1 MIWLLAVTLVAV
13 GGLSALTPWMSS
25 PSVPLGVS
33 VPRTHA
39 RDDVIL
45 AARKRYVGGVIVA
58 TVVALALLVLPVDDG
73 VLGVLAPLVQLA
85 LVGVAFVIA
94 RRPIVA
100 AKHAEGWYDGVPV
113 RLRASVSLGQ
123 EHRGGGQSAAG
134 QSDSRDTGD
143 DEARYADSGSG
154 FSAWPFVLSAAISL
168 GVLGYGAA
176 IYPQMP
182 QRVVMHG
189 GFDGTPDQWTDKTP
203 LSALGLALV
212 PLGLTLLLGVISW
225 FATRAL
231 EVTAAR
237 PDGDAV
243 QADRRA
249 RLQREGTAQVM
260 GAVCV
265 LLAVLLGAL
274 TIMGWHE
281 VTGAPFVV
289 VMSLLLVGPF
299 VVIVPFVWRAIKASR
314 DDDAARR
321 ASPSSSAQ
329 VAPGR
334 FADSPDDDRFW
345 KGGVIYVNRDDLR
358 TFVPKRVGLG
368 VTVNAASPGGM
379 AFYAVTVLVLVA
391 GIALPIL
398 LS

>member
-13 GGLSALTPWMSS
+13 GVLGALTPWTSS

-33 VPRTHA
+33 VPRAHA
-39 RDDVIL
+39 RDDVVL
-45 AARKRYVGGVIVA
+45 TARRRYVVGVVFATIVS
-58 TVVALALLVLPVDDG
+58 LALLALPVDDG
-73 VLGVLAPLVQLA
+73 VLGVLAPLAQLA
-85 LVGVAFVIA
+85 LVGVAFVVT

-100 AKHAEGWYDGVPV
+100 AKHTGGWYDGVPV
-113 RLRASVSLGQ
+113 RLRASVSSAGGVGN
-123 EHRGGGQSAAG
+123 RGDGGA
-134 QSDSRDTGD
+134 D
-143 DEARYADSGSG
+143 DARREGSS
-154 FSAWPFVLSAAISL
+154 FSAWPFVLAAVISL

-176 IYPQMP
+176 IYSQMP

-225 FATRAL
+225 FATKAL
-231 EVTAAR
+231 ASTAAR

-249 RLQREGTAQVM
+249 RLQREGTVHVM
-260 GAVCV
+260 GALC
-265 LLAVLLGAL
+265 LMLAVLLGAM

-289 VMSLLLVGPF
+289 VMTLLMVGPL
-299 VVIVPFVWRAIKASR
+299 VIIVWFAWRGIKVSG
-314 DDDAARR
+314 DEDAARR

-345 KGGVIYVNRDDLR
+345 KGGVIYVNRDDPR

-368 VTVNAASPGGM
+368 VTVNAASSGGM
-379 AFYAVTVLVLVA
+379 AFYAVTVLALVA
-391 GIALPIL
+391 GITLPVL
-398 LS
+398 LN